1 MERSPQTSARDSKGK
16 QGQDRTC
23 PLPKLCAYGLGTKGG
38 EDNDGLPSPMQGRA
52 VQGPVAAVGQT
63 VVGGRCVAGVAGR
76 EKQDCGPGRRD
87 KPRAGARA
95 PRERRACHSL
105 LWSALPSFLSLRG

>member
-38 EDNDGLPSPMQGRA
+38 EDNDGLPSPTQGRA
-52 VQGPVAAVGQT
+52 VQGPVAAVGQ
-63 VVGGRCVAGVAGR
+63 
-76 EKQDCGPGRRD
+76 DCGGGEVCSGGGGEGEARLWTWEAGQAEGWGQGPPG
-87 KPRAGARA
+87 A
-95 PRERRACHSL
+95 
-105 LWSALPSFLSLRG
+105 